1 MHVFLFFV
9 RSFGSSTAITMGKV
23 PTSKKQAH
31 TYHKDAVRG
40 PSANMHIGKRNAL
53 IKILEKISLMR
64 GEIRSAGKARLVQ
77 KEKGKPWGA
86 GAEARFNWT
95 HQELLRA
102 KAELDVLKGDG
113 EGLVPAGDGVPEPA
127 VDEPAVGAGVPGPAV
142 FDIPVPAVIA
152 ADFDS
157 LPLEGSGREFAS
169 GGEGVS
175 GGEFSGGVGGIASGG
190 QGASGRQGASVGNFQ
205 CGI

>member
-1 MHVFLFFV
+1 
-9 RSFGSSTAITMGKV
+9 
-23 PTSKKQAH
+23 
-31 TYHKDAVRG
+31 
-40 PSANMHIGKRNAL
+40 MHIGKRNAL
-53 IKILEKISLMR
+53 IKILEKISFMR
-64 GEIRSAGKARLVQ
+64 GETRSAGKARLVQ

-102 KAELDVLKGDG
+102 KAELDVLMGGG
-113 EGLVPAGDGVPEPA
+113 EGLVPAGDDVPP
-127 VDEPAVGAGVPGPAV
+127 EPAVGAGVPGPAV

-190 QGASGRQGASVGNFQ
+190 QGVSGSQGASGGKFSGGDMNVGDDSPAVAPGAF
-205 CGI
+205 GTPKAVLGGRGVFLTTLHLV